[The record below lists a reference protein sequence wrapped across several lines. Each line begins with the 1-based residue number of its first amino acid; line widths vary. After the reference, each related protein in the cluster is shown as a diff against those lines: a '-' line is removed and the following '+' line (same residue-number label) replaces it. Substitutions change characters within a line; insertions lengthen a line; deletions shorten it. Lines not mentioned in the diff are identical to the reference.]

1 MSSKNNDNNSPSVSS
16 VSVSKL
22 SGVNDDTKGF
32 TPTTLDMNNS
42 LNSNLDNLL
51 LTNPKYKYLSEIQ
64 QMMFVFGEQDPLL
77 ETIQLI
83 EDIVR
88 TQIIN
93 ILIGAVEQLNKRG
106 SRYLTVEDLI
116 FLVRRDPQK
125 VNRLRTYLSW
135 KDIRKNVKD
144 KDGRTNDIAEDII
157 AEEASQ
163 PNAPEKSIRIKR
175 NKIDFSWDTL
185 SIYKSVLYD
194 DDDDDSSEDEEDLES
209 YEDQIK
215 RLKMADEAT
224 KYMTNTEYINYSTCR
239 QASFVYK
246 KGRKFR
252 EWCHMAQ
259 HYDNKPNPDVID
271 ILGFLSYEIVSKLT
285 ETAIEVKNKWDNLE
299 RNEKA
304 NSSSLFSSLNSDD
317 NNTLGLSNMDQKS
330 YDSYLFGRSSRES
343 TQILPVHVHEAFR
356 ILNKS
361 DPPLNNFDGSFI
373 PSRYTIV

>member
-1 MSSKNNDNNSPSVSS
+1 MSNKNNENSSSTVSS
-16 VSVSKL
+16 MNINSNKISNNDKGNNMVD
-22 SGVNDDTKGF
+22 VNN
-32 TPTTLDMNNS
+32 PLNS
-42 LNSNLDNLL
+42 SNLDSFLL
-51 LTNPKYKYLSEIQ
+51 ANPKYKYLSEIQ

-93 ILIGAVEQLNKRG
+93 ILIGAVAQLNKRG

-135 KDIRKNVKD
+135 KDIRRNVKD

-157 AEEASQ
+157 AEEVSQ
-163 PNAPEKSIRIKR
+163 PNAPEKAIRTKK

-185 SIYKSVLYD
+185 SVYKSVLY
-194 DDDDDSSEDEEDLES
+194 DDDDDSSEDEEDIEN

-246 KGRKFR
+246 KSRKFR

-285 ETAIEVKNKWDNLE
+285 ETAIAVKNKWDNTE

-304 NSSSLFSSLNSDD
+304 SSSSLFSSLNSDD
-317 NNTLGLSNMDQKS
+317 NNVLGLSNMDQES
-330 YDSYLFGRSSRES
+330 YNSYLFGRSSKES
-343 TQILPVHVHEAFR
+343 TQILPIHVYEAFR
-356 ILNKS
+356 LLNMS
-361 DPPLNNFDGSFI
+361 DDTPLNNFDGSFI
-373 PSRYTIV
+373 PSKYTIM

>member
-1 MSSKNNDNNSPSVSS
+1 MSKNNENSSSSMGSINPKSAAANLNSEDKNSPSM
-16 VSVSKL
+16 
-22 SGVNDDTKGF
+22 
-32 TPTTLDMNNS
+32 DMTNS
-42 LNSNLDNLL
+42 LNLNLDNILL
-51 LTNPKYKYLSEIQ
+51 ANPKYKYLSEIQ

-93 ILIGAVEQLNKRG
+93 ILIGAVSHLNKRG

-135 KDIRKNVKD
+135 KDIRRNVKD

-157 AEEASQ
+157 AEEVSQ
-163 PNAPEKSIRIKR
+163 PNAPEKAMRTKR

-185 SIYKSVLYD
+185 SVYKSVLYD
-194 DDDDDSSEDEEDLES
+194 DDEDSEEDEEDLEN
-209 YEDQIK
+209 YEDQLR
-215 RLKMADEAT
+215 RLRMADEAT
-224 KYMTNTEYINYSTCR
+224 KYMTNTEYINYSACR

-246 KGRKFR
+246 KSRKFR
-252 EWCHMAQ
+252 DWCHMAQ

-271 ILGFLSYEIVSKLT
+271 ILGFLCYEIVSKLT
-285 ETAIEVKNKWDNLE
+285 ETAIAVKNQWDNLE

-304 NSSSLFSSLNSDD
+304 NSSSLFADLNSDE
-317 NNTLGLSNMDQKS
+317 NNSTGLSNMDQES
-330 YDSYLFGRSSRES
+330 YNSYLFGRSAKES
-343 TQILPVHVHEAFR
+343 TQILPIHVYEAFR
-356 ILNKS
+356 QLNMS
-361 DPPLNNFDGSFI
+361 DAPLNNFDGNFV
-373 PSRYTIV
+373 PSKYTIM

>member
-1 MSSKNNDNNSPSVSS
+1 
-16 VSVSKL
+16 
-22 SGVNDDTKGF
+22 
-32 TPTTLDMNNS
+32 
-42 LNSNLDNLL
+42 
-51 LTNPKYKYLSEIQ
+51 
-64 QMMFVFGEQDPLL
+64 MFVFGEQDPLL

-93 ILIGAVEQLNKRG
+93 ILIGAVAHLNKRG

-135 KDIRKNVKD
+135 KDIRRNVKD
-144 KDGRTNDIAEDII
+144 KDGRTNDYAEDII

-163 PNAPEKSIRIKR
+163 PNASEKSIRIKK

-185 SIYKSVLYD
+185 SVYKSVLYD
-194 DDDDDSSEDEEDLES
+194 DDEDEDEDEDDLEN
-209 YEDQIK
+209 YEDQLR

-246 KGRKFR
+246 KSRKFR

-285 ETAIEVKNKWDNLE
+285 ETAIAVKNQWDSLE

-304 NSSSLFSSLNSDD
+304 GSSSLFADLNSDE
-317 NNTLGLSNMDQKS
+317 NNSTGVGNMDQES
-330 YDSYLFGRSSRES
+330 YNSYLFGRSAKES
-343 TQILPVHVHEAFR
+343 TQILPIHVYEAFR
-356 ILNKS
+356 ILNMQ
-361 DPPLNNFDGSFI
+361 DPPLNNFDGSFT
-373 PSRYTIV
+373 PSKYTIM